1 MNIQK
6 NMKTS
11 RNKKVKANNLLK
23 NLDKFGWE
31 RIEESKE
38 VRLVKIITE
47 GKKIIVNKE
56 SVKTGKFYIR

>member
-1 MNIQK
+1 
-6 NMKTS
+6 MKTS